1 MATSRSQ
8 RIGIWV
14 IAIIMLTGTIGTFV
28 SIAMSVNSSSSSTN
42 SDSAKNAELLKQYQ
56 EQQKAAAKENAAK
69 AEPFGGYSV
78 EAFDAASVKEL
89 KVETL
94 VEGTGE
100 ALKADSSLKASYFGW
115 LADGTI
121 FDSSKKKGADDA
133 PITFSLTGVIK
144 GWTSGLIGVK
154 VGSVVKLTIPA
165 DQAYGEQE
173 SGIIPKN
180 SPLEFIV
187 QVHSIEAKTDSK

>member
-1 MATSRSQ
+1 MATTKSQ

-14 IAIIMLTGTIGTFV
+14 IAITMLAGTLGTFV
-28 SIAMSVNSSSSSTN
+28 SIAMSVGSNSSSTN
-42 SDSAKNAELLKQYQ
+42 TDSAKNEELLKQYQ

-69 AEPFGGYSV
+69 AEPFGGY
-78 EAFDAASVKEL
+78 ATQTFDAASVKDL
-89 KVETL
+89 NVETL
-94 VEGTGE
+94 VEGTGD
-100 ALKADSSLKASYFGW
+100 ALKADSSIKASYFGW

-121 FDSSKKKGADDA
+121 FDSSKKKNADDA

-144 GWTSGLIGVK
+144 GWTKGLTGVK

-165 DQAYGEQE
+165 DQAYGSQE

-187 QVHSIEAKTDSK
+187 QVHSIEASAKS